1 MKPRVA
7 GSSPAE
13 RKYLKCFMVSVAQF
27 GRVPDC
33 DSGSRGFESHRSPKS
48 LFTSKY
54 PICKTHIVI

>member
-13 RKYLKCFMVSVAQF
+13 RKYLNVYGERSSV

-33 DSGSRGFESHRSPKS
+33 DSGSRGFESHRSPQILS
-48 LFTSKY
+48 DFYNSIL
-54 PICKTHIVI
+54 